1 MTATVTA
8 SDARKNFDLWHDRS
22 RKEPVRITEH
32 GRESAYLVS
41 AETFHELWSCYRKA
55 MGVGALSDAEM
66 ALIMAAEIPD
76 EHAYDLP
83 DLDETTDA
91 SSPKP
96 RT

>member
-8 SDARKNFDLWHDRS
+8 SEARKDFDLWHDRS

-55 MGVGALSDAEM
+55 IGVGALSDAEM
-66 ALIMAAEIPD
+66 ALIMEAEVP
-76 EHAYDLP
+76 EAHAYELS
-83 DLDETTDA
+83 DLDEPVGA
-91 SSPKP
+91 PNPKQGA
-96 RT
+96 